1 MTRQSTSFK
10 RGRLQL
16 RLAARVLL
24 IGASIAGA
32 SFVYFI
38 MHQGARRASCRNDV
52 FVLREYLRA
61 YAADHDG
68 LIPPLSQTAGNLM
81 MDPAGFYPEYL
92 KNSCWLQCEWS
103 DIRRRPNHH
112 KNEDLGLAAFND
124 DSFCYLPWAL
134 TSEAEGLAFVE
145 AYKRG
150 NLPPANEDLVVEV
163 DGHTR
168 VLPRIRLSS
177 SVLDRTLDE
186 SDPPGIPIAVEW
198 PGKFHTGGSVLLSNG
213 WIVTMQ
219 LGDEFPMTHNF
230 IAALRE
236 IARPAGE

>member
-1 MTRQSTSFK
+1 MQLLWVAIGLFAATTVFGGAYTYYLSLQSVS
-10 RGRLQL
+10 R
-16 RLAARVLL
+16 A
-24 IGASIAGA
+24 
-32 SFVYFI
+32 
-38 MHQGARRASCRNDV
+38 ASCRNDV

-68 LIPPLSQTAGNLM
+68 LIPPLSQTTGNLM

-92 KNSCWLQCEWS
+92 ENSCWLQCEWS

-112 KNEDLGLAAFND
+112 KNEDLGLAAFD
-124 DSFCYLPWAL
+124 DYSFCYLPWAL

-150 NLPPANEDLVVEV
+150 DLPPADEDLVVEV
-163 DGHTR
+163 DGQTR
-168 VLPRIRLSS
+168 VLPRIRFSG
-177 SVLDRTLDE
+177 SVLERTLDE
-186 SDPPGIPIAVEW
+186 RDPPAIPIAVEW
-198 PGKFHTGGSVLLSNG
+198 PGKFHTGGTVLLSNG

-219 LGDEFPMTHNF
+219 LGDEFPMTHEF

-236 IARPAGE
+236 IARPEGD

>member
-1 MTRQSTSFK
+1 MQLLWVAIGLVAAITVFGGAYSYYLRSQSA
-10 RGRLQL
+10 L
-16 RLAARVLL
+16 RA
-24 IGASIAGA
+24 
-32 SFVYFI
+32 
-38 MHQGARRASCRNDV
+38 ASCINDV
-52 FVLREYLRA
+52 FYFHKYLRA

-68 LIPPLSQTAGNLM
+68 LIPPLSQTTGNLM

-92 KNSCWLQCEWS
+92 ENSCWLQCEWS

-124 DSFCYLPWAL
+124 YSFCYLPWAL

-150 NLPPANEDLVVEV
+150 DLPPANEDLVVEV
-163 DGHTR
+163 DGQTR
-168 VLPRIRLSS
+168 VLPRIHFSG
-177 SVLDRTLDE
+177 SVLDQTLGENE
-186 SDPPGIPIAVEW
+186 SPAIPIAVEW
-198 PGKFHTGGSVLLSNG
+198 PGKFHTGGTVLLSNG

-219 LGDEFPMTHNF
+219 LGDEFPMTPRF

-236 IARPAGE
+236 IARPEGD